1 MLLSCRNLQL
11 RWVIV
16 ALALLPGCAR
26 FHPQPLSPA
35 STAAKLEERSL
46 ASPELKTFLENYRQH
61 ELADWPLK
69 SWEFEDLT
77 IAALYYH
84 PSLEVARAQWRVALG
99 GNKTAAGRPNPTLNA
114 IPGYDFSATG
124 GVNPWIPGVS
134 LDIPIET
141 AGKRGYRMALAQ
153 NLGEAA
159 RLNIAAAAW
168 QVRANLRASLIDLAA
183 ANRREQLLANQTKL
197 QEQLVKSLEEQF
209 QAGEISTFELSQAR
223 ITRSKTRLDLAEARR
238 LQADARVSVA
248 DAIGLPVQALENVS
262 LDYDLAARPANAEEL
277 TSAEARGQALQRRA
291 DILAGLA
298 EYAASQSA
306 LQLEIAKQYPDL
318 HLGPG
323 YQFDQGD
330 HKFTFGLTVELP
342 ILNQNQGPIAEAEAK
357 RGESAARFVALQAK
371 VITEIDRAA
380 AAYRVTREN
389 LFALESLSSEQQK
402 QAQLVEAQMKAGAA
416 ARMDLVNAQL
426 ELASGEL
433 VRLDAQV
440 RQQQALAA
448 LEGGLQSPGDAV
460 RPAVL
465 EQAAAQSNKEHLP

>member
-248 DAIGLPVQALENVS
+248 DAMASRFKRSKMSRSIT
-262 LDYDLAARPANAEEL
+262 
-277 TSAEARGQALQRRA
+277 TSRRALQMPKSSPPPRRA
-291 DILAGLA
+291 DRRCN
-298 EYAASQSA
+298 AAPTS
-306 LQLEIAKQYPDL
+306 
-318 HLGPG
+318 
-323 YQFDQGD
+323 
-330 HKFTFGLTVELP
+330 
-342 ILNQNQGPIAEAEAK
+342 
-357 RGESAARFVALQAK
+357 
-371 VITEIDRAA
+371 
-380 AAYRVTREN
+380 
-389 LFALESLSSEQQK
+389 
-402 QAQLVEAQMKAGAA
+402 
-416 ARMDLVNAQL
+416 
-426 ELASGEL
+426 
-433 VRLDAQV
+433 
-440 RQQQALAA
+440 
-448 LEGGLQSPGDAV
+448 SPGSPNTP
-460 RPAVL
+460 PASPPCNSRSP
-465 EQAAAQSNKEHLP
+465 SNIPISISVPAINSTRATISSHSA

>member
-1 MLLSCRNLQL
+1 
-11 RWVIV
+11 
-16 ALALLPGCAR
+16 
-26 FHPQPLSPA
+26 
-35 STAAKLEERSL
+35 
-46 ASPELKTFLENYRQH
+46 
-61 ELADWPLK
+61 
-69 SWEFEDLT
+69 
-77 IAALYYH
+77 
-84 PSLEVARAQWRVALG
+84 
-99 GNKTAAGRPNPTLNA
+99 
-114 IPGYDFSATG
+114 
-124 GVNPWIPGVS
+124 
-134 LDIPIET
+134 
-141 AGKRGYRMALAQ
+141 
-153 NLGEAA
+153 
-159 RLNIAAAAW
+159 
-168 QVRANLRASLIDLAA
+168 
-183 ANRREQLLANQTKL
+183 
-197 QEQLVKSLEEQF
+197 
-209 QAGEISTFELSQAR
+209 
-223 ITRSKTRLDLAEARR
+223 
-238 LQADARVSVA
+238 
-248 DAIGLPVQALENVS
+248 
-262 LDYDLAARPANAEEL
+262 
-277 TSAEARGQALQRRA
+277 LQRRA

>member
-1 MLLSCRNLQL
+1 
-11 RWVIV
+11 
-16 ALALLPGCAR
+16 
-26 FHPQPLSPA
+26 
-35 STAAKLEERSL
+35 
-46 ASPELKTFLENYRQH
+46 
-61 ELADWPLK
+61 LK